1 MFRGAGDG
9 TCTAGGWASCPEGSS
24 VRDSRWGCEAIVP
37 ATACTG
43 ANRDAYG
50 SASCVPIGDCGA
62 AFPPAN
68 ATLFVDAASAV
79 DATHF
84 TRINDALAAASA
96 GAVIAIAPGTYPE
109 SLVATK
115 DLTLVGRCAAKV
127 SIVGAGSSVRGLRV
141 EEGVKV
147 TARGLTITKQFIGVS
162 VGVGASLT
170 LSDSVVE
177 ANSEVGISL
186 SEGVSTFT
194 GERLAVRDNK
204 EGSAGTHG
212 WGLNAQAGATVTVT
226 DSAFSGNHYAN
237 VRLSTKSSG
246 TFERIVLRDG
256 KPTTMEDVGRGISV
270 QQGATAKL
278 TRAALVGNY
287 EIGIVA
293 ADATTIELE
302 EVLVGSTKL
311 SKSGAFGRALDAF
324 GGAQVHAKR
333 FHAYDNHDASV
344 IAVEPGTHVTLE
356 ASSIVDTAFER
367 SGLLGRAIGVQQGA
381 TVDVTDSAI
390 VNAREVAVGVFD
402 RGSHVTL
409 SRSVVIGTQ
418 PNGDA
423 AFGHGVMA
431 TFGSL
436 VEIADSEIAENAGVG
451 IAIGTASARVARVRI
466 RKNAVGLYVQDGTTL
481 REAADSVPGPLEV
494 TVTSDTLF
502 LDNATRFS
510 AGLVPLPAPLA
521 ALAP

>member
-1 MFRGAGDG
+1 MFRGARDG
-9 TCTAGGWASCPEGSS
+9 ICSAGGWASCPEGSTA
-24 VRDSRWGCEAIVP
+24 RDSKWGCQATLP
-37 ATACTG
+37 AAACTG
-43 ANRDAYG
+43 ASRDAYG
-50 SASCVPIGDCGA
+50 SATCVPIGDCGA

-68 ATLFVDAASAV
+68 ATLFVDPAGAV

-84 TRINDALAAASA
+84 TRIKDAMAASTS
-96 GAVIAIAPGTYPE
+96 GAVIAIASGTYPE
-109 SLVATK
+109 SLVATT
-115 DLTLVGRCAAKV
+115 DLTLVGHCAAKV

-141 EEGVKV
+141 ESGAKV

-162 VGVGASLT
+162 VGVGASLA
-170 LSDSVVE
+170 LSDSVIE

-186 SEGVSTFT
+186 SEGVSTFI

-204 EGSAGTHG
+204 EGSSGLHG

-237 VRLSTKSSG
+237 VRLSSKTSG

-256 KPTTMEDVGRGISV
+256 KPTTMEDVGRGLSV
-270 QQGATAKL
+270 QEGATAKV
-278 TRAALVGNY
+278 TRAAIVDNY
-287 EIGIVA
+287 EIGILA

-302 EVLVGSTKL
+302 DVLVGRTKL
-311 SKSGAFGRALDAF
+311 ARSGAFGRALDAF

-344 IAVEPGTHVTLE
+344 IVVESGTHVTLE
-356 ASSIVDTAFER
+356 ASSIVDTAFEKK
-367 SGLLGRAIGVQQGA
+367 GLLGRAIAVQQGA
-381 TVDVTDSAI
+381 TVDVVDSAI
-390 VNAREVAVGVFD
+390 ANAHEVAIAVFD
-402 RGSHVTL
+402 DGTRFTLNRSIVT
-409 SRSVVIGTQ
+409 GTQ
-418 PNGDA
+418 PNGEA

-431 TFGSL
+431 AFGSL
-436 VEIADSEIAENAGVG
+436 VEIADSEIAESAGVG
-451 IAIGTASARVARVRI
+451 IAIGDASARVARVRI
-466 RKNAVGLYVQDGTTL
+466 RKNAIGLYVQDGTTL

-502 LDNATRFS
+502 LGNTTRFS
-510 AGLVPLPAPLA
+510 AGIVPLPAPLA